1 MSIITVEKKKPS
13 GWANKDHKKRTIYLP
28 ESLDKTMRI
37 ISAERGSSYSEV
49 AIEAFEDFISKTRKK

>member
-1 MSIITVEKKKPS
+1 MEKKKP
-13 GWANKDHKKRTIYLP
+13 NKDHKKRTIYLP

-49 AIEAFEDFISKTRKK
+49 AIEAFQDFISKTRKK

>member
-1 MSIITVEKKKPS
+1 MSTITMDKKKPS
-13 GWANKDHKKRTIYLP
+13 GWVDKNNKKRTIYLP

-37 ISAERGSSYSEV
+37 ISAERGSSYSEI